1 MSRKAKSSF
10 SVGVRPIFFGDFFF
24 PPGECRGWAIMLYS
38 PNYIIAFTTVS
49 LSFITVCVCCVCG
62 FVCVCVCVCVSHA
75 HHTSSNKKQ
84 DIMCVYTHSH
94 AHTHTNTHAIPRSPA
109 TSVKRD
115 LLQCEK
121 RPTKET
127 YSVKRDLRS
136 APDTNSQTSVP

>member
-1 MSRKAKSSF
+1 M
-10 SVGVRPIFFGDFFF
+10 
-24 PPGECRGWAIMLYS
+24 
-38 PNYIIAFTTVS
+38 
-49 LSFITVCVCCVCG
+49 CVCCVCG

-94 AHTHTNTHAIPRSPA
+94 AHTHTQTHTRYQDHLLLVSKETYYSVKRDLPKRPTVSKETYAAHLTQILKRQCPSVFTVPRSPA

-121 RPTKET
+121 RPSTHT
-127 YSVKRDLRS
+127 
-136 APDTNSQTSVP
+136 QTSVP